1 MLCTSVWQNPN
12 RFYFAGR
19 IRIAAQKSRIQSDP
33 YPTHLFPEIVKNK
46 YILIQV
52 QLSK

>member
-33 YPTHLFPEIVKNK
+33 YLKHSFLEMVKNK
-46 YILIQV
+46 YISIQIV
-52 QLSK
+52 KN